1 MRRGSALIFAL
12 WAIAVLSI
20 MAISFAYEAR
30 QQTGLNLYVQQRNRV
45 GHLIEA
51 GRILGEIVLL
61 GYKDAP
67 EWSMDQEDEKLLED
81 DAWIKEKQAL
91 KSSSKCTI
99 GPVYLDEENPEM
111 SLVTI
116 EIETS
121 NSGEKGIIN
130 VNELYAGAG
139 ESADEKYME
148 RWWMIFQS
156 HNIPEEIDDPKEGR
170 INLWN
175 ILIASWNDWRD
186 SDDTVTTI
194 DGKECGAEN
203 AWYEEMEEKF
213 KSLEEHEANELKR
226 RPRQGPIPDV
236 KELQY
241 IRGFR
246 DYPQVLTGGV
256 INPWD
261 DEKNHINVRG
271 IMDLFCTDG
280 STKININNVTSIDA
294 LLTIPGIY
302 TDAQDEECVEE
313 AREIAEAIMQALKHM
328 PQDRDVDETLTQWP
342 FKDWNDLLARVDEVE
357 SPVKSTDIGNE
368 AKNYFVY
375 APEDDTLFKI
385 KITGESMGMSRTVE
399 AEGYVNEKTVRYVKW
414 RED

>member
-51 GRILGEIVLL
+51 GKVLGEIVLV

-67 EWSMDQEDEKLLED
+67 EWSVDQEDDKLLED
-81 DAWIKEKQAL
+81 DVWIKEKQAL
-91 KSSSKCTI
+91 KMSSKCKI

-116 EIETS
+116 DIETS
-121 NSGEKGIIN
+121 NSGSKGIIN

-139 ESADEKYME
+139 EKADEKYME

-203 AWYEEMEEKF
+203 AWYEEVEEKL
-213 KSLEEHEANELKR
+213 KSLDEHEANELKR

-261 DEKNHINVRG
+261 DEKSHIEVRG
-271 IMDLFCTDG
+271 IMELFCTDG
-280 STKININNVTSIDA
+280 SGKININNISSVDA

-302 TDAQDEECVEE
+302 TDPQDEECVDE
-313 AREIAEAIMQALKHM
+313 AREIAEAIMQAVKHK
-328 PQDRDVDETLTQWP
+328 PQDRDVDETLEQWP
-342 FKDWNDLLARVDEVE
+342 FKDWNDLVARVDEMD

-368 AKNYFVY
+368 AKNYFTF
-375 APEDDTLFKI
+375 APEDDTVFKI
-385 KITGESMGMSRTVE
+385 KITGESMGMSKTVE
-399 AEGYVNEKTVRYVKW
+399 AEGYVNDKSVRYVKW